1 MMNSEARE
9 WNVCKVNNVINYL
22 ESDHRF
28 ENDGTDFSKRAKDII
43 SECITE
49 LECLV
54 SDNN

>member
-28 ENDGTDFSKRAKDII
+28 ENDGTDFSKRANDII

-54 SDNN
+54 ADNN